1 MLLMLRLLTAL
12 IVATMPLA
20 AQQAAKDYTGAELIA
35 AVKAAKPKGDI
46 QIRAS
51 LQQTG
56 RPRLQV
62 QIKHHTAANGER
74 LQLHQVL
81 FPKDRKGEGLL
92 LRTSDGGLIG
102 WSFKPGGQPMALK
115 PTDRSMGVFGT
126 DLLVEDV
133 LGDFLNWR
141 SHTLVRKENLGPVS
155 CSVVESVAPPN
166 ATGSVRMVRSWID
179 DRRLVP
185 QKVEMLDATGKVN
198 RTVTT
203 QRVHRSSTGYFV
215 PTEFII
221 TSASGSET
229 KVSGSG
235 VRDDLTFADADFS
248 EAALAGGVG
257 SSD

>member
-1 MLLMLRLLTAL
+1 MLRS
-12 IVATMPLA
+12 LA
-20 AQQAAKDYTGAELIA
+20 ACFVFIFSLPAQEPAAKNYTGPELIA

-62 QIKHHTAANGER
+62 QIKHHTAVNGDR
-74 LQLHQVL
+74 LQLHQIL

-92 LRTSDGGLIG
+92 LRISSDGFSG
-102 WSFKPGGQPMALK
+102 WSFKPGSQPVALK
-115 PTDRSMGVFGT
+115 PGDRGMGVFGT

-133 LGDFLNWR
+133 LGDFLNWK
-141 SHTLVRKENLGPVS
+141 SHTIVRKENLGPVG
-155 CSVVESVAPPN
+155 CSVVESSAPQSS
-166 ATGSVRMVRSWID
+166 TSGVRVVRSWID

-185 QKVEMLDATGKVN
+185 QKVEMLDGAGKVS

-203 QRVHRSSTGYFV
+203 LRVHRSSTGYFV
-215 PTEFII
+215 PTEFVI

-229 KVSGSG
+229 KVTGSG
-235 VRDDLTFADADFS
+235 VRDDLAFRDADFS
-248 EAALAGGVG
+248 EAALSAGVG
-257 SSD
+257 SAD